1 MGRESGVGS
10 RGYVYTTLHCLLII
24 YFSGIKLYLV
34 RLGNCF
40 KVPGCKRDGWIR
52 AGLIGQFS
60 QLIRSVSEFSELV
73 SSVQSAR
80 LVTLSS

>member
-34 RLGNCF
+34 RRCF
-40 KVPGCKRDGWIR
+40 EVPGCMRDGWIR

-60 QLIRSVSEFSELV
+60 ELVRSVSEFSELV
-73 SSVQSAR
+73 SSVQSAK

>member
-40 KVPGCKRDGWIR
+40 KVPGCEVRETSG
-52 AGLIGQFS
+52 
-60 QLIRSVSEFSELV
+60 
-73 SSVQSAR
+73 SVQG
-80 LVTLSS
+80 